1 MMLLVAIV
9 PVACSEDNVLDD
21 YDNTAIIDN
30 STSSST
36 TSTSIGDLSSF
47 DIAIDKTPLS
57 ETELTGSD
65 EDLLSNNTFGSTVTI
80 TFSDNSYSV
89 DGAVDGVDFS
99 QSSGADVIV
108 NSSVA
113 GINYVLTGS
122 TSNGMFKVYSSKKY
136 QLTLNG
142 ISITNGD
149 GPALNLQS
157 GKRAYIYAADG
168 TSNTFTDGS
177 SYASSDED
185 QKGTVFSEGK
195 LLFSG
200 AGLVTVNGNTKNGI
214 ASDDYIKVF
223 PGANIYVKATAGHG
237 IKAND
242 SIIVKGGVIN
252 VETSAT
258 AAKGIKSDGLIQ
270 IDGGRTTV
278 ITTGNGEYDSDE
290 GDASG
295 AAGVKTDSIFRI
307 NDGQLLCKST
317 GTGGKGIKTDQE
329 CYFNGG
335 TVKVI
340 TTGKTYTYSSKID
353 AKAKG
358 IKADKDLV
366 VNGGT
371 LMVRATGGEGSEGI
385 ESKAVMTI
393 NDGTVQ
399 VLAYDDAINSSSHLY
414 IKGGSVLAY
423 STGNDGLDSNGNMYI
438 EGGTTVAYGTRQPE
452 CGIDANEEGG
462 YSVYFLGG
470 NLFAIGGGNSV
481 PSSSQSTQGYV
492 TTTGTVS
499 AGSTATISSGSTT
512 LTTFSLPASYSS
524 GSVLVTA
531 NGMKSGSSYTLS
543 VGSTS
548 TTLTAVQYG
557 SSGMGG
563 GMGGGRPGGR

>member
-1 MMLLVAIV
+1 MKHVMRIMMLLVAIV

-36 TSTSIGDLSSF
+36 TSTSIGELSSF

-177 SYASSDED
+177 SYVSSDED

-242 SIIVKGGVIN
+242 SIIVKGGV
-252 VETSAT
+252 
-258 AAKGIKSDGLIQ
+258 
-270 IDGGRTTV
+270 
-278 ITTGNGEYDSDE
+278 
-290 GDASG
+290 
-295 AAGVKTDSIFRI
+295 
-307 NDGQLLCKST
+307 
-317 GTGGKGIKTDQE
+317 
-329 CYFNGG
+329 
-335 TVKVI
+335 
-340 TTGKTYTYSSKID
+340 
-353 AKAKG
+353 
-358 IKADKDLV
+358 
-366 VNGGT
+366 
-371 LMVRATGGEGSEGI
+371 MVRATGGEGSEGI

-438 EGGTTVAYGTRQPE
+438 QGGTTVAYGTRQPE

-512 LTTFSLPASYSS
+512 LATFSLPASYSS

-543 VGSTS
+543 VGSSS

>member
-1 MMLLVAIV
+1 MKHVMRIMMLLVAIV

-177 SYASSDED
+177 SYVSSDED

-242 SIIVKGGVIN
+242 SIIVKGGV
-252 VETSAT
+252 
-258 AAKGIKSDGLIQ
+258 
-270 IDGGRTTV
+270 
-278 ITTGNGEYDSDE
+278 
-290 GDASG
+290 
-295 AAGVKTDSIFRI
+295 
-307 NDGQLLCKST
+307 
-317 GTGGKGIKTDQE
+317 
-329 CYFNGG
+329 
-335 TVKVI
+335 
-340 TTGKTYTYSSKID
+340 
-353 AKAKG
+353 
-358 IKADKDLV
+358 
-366 VNGGT
+366 
-371 LMVRATGGEGSEGI
+371 MVRATGGEGSEGI

-423 STGNDGLDSNGNMYI
+423 STGNLCLQA
-438 EGGTTVAYGTRQPE
+438 TPA
-452 CGIDANEEGG
+452 A
-462 YSVYFLGG
+462 
-470 NLFAIGGGNSV
+470 
-481 PSSSQSTQGYV
+481 PSS
-492 TTTGTVS
+492 
-499 AGSTATISSGSTT
+499 
-512 LTTFSLPASYSS
+512 
-524 GSVLVTA
+524 
-531 NGMKSGSSYTLS
+531 
-543 VGSTS
+543 
-548 TTLTAVQYG
+548 
-557 SSGMGG
+557 
-563 GMGGGRPGGR
+563 

>member
-36 TSTSIGDLSSF
+36 TSTSIGELSSF

-438 EGGTTVAYGTRQPE
+438 QGGTTVAYGTRQPE

-512 LTTFSLPASYSS
+512 LATFSLPASYSS

-543 VGSTS
+543 VGSSS